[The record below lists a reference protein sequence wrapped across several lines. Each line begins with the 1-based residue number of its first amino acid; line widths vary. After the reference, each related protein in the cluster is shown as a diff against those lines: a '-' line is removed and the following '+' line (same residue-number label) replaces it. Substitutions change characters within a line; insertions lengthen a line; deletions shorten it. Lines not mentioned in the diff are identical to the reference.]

1 MVYYTPD
8 QLHILERSWMELLL
22 NYVRNTF
29 SHIALPSHNH
39 WHHFRVWQ
47 NAKAIFFQLEQKG
60 IVFEDQAL
68 INLMIAAF
76 FHDTGLTITLDE
88 FHGKAGADICRDFLK
103 SIQKDNIKV
112 FAAALEAIEQHD
124 NKQYE
129 TTVSIENNAT
139 ILSILSAADDMDAF
153 GFVGVIRYAEIYLL
167 RDIPMHDIP
176 GQVIANAERRF
187 ENFREKFRSFELFV
201 QEQSARYHALKNFF
215 VTIQQCPSPIRNE
228 NLKILEHICHNIEN
242 DRNNHSLSALL
253 EPINSEYIQQF
264 RNEILQGERL
274 K

>member
-1 MVYYTPD
+1 MVYYTSD
-8 QLHILERSWMELLL
+8 KFDILEKTWMELLFA
-22 NYVRNTF
+22 YVKNIF
-29 SHIALPSHNH
+29 SHLALPSHNH

-47 NAKAIFFQLEQKG
+47 NVKAIFFQLEQKG

-68 INLMIAAF
+68 TNLMIAAF
-76 FHDTGLTITLDE
+76 FHDTGLTVTLDE
-88 FHGKAGADICRDFLK
+88 YHGKAGADICRNFLK
-103 SIQKDNIKV
+103 SSQKDNIEV
-112 FAAALEAIEQHD
+112 FAAGLEAIEQHD
-124 NKQYE
+124 NKQYN
-129 TTVSIENNAT
+129 TTESIEDNAT

-167 RDIPMHDIP
+167 RDIPMHHIP

-187 ENFREKFRSFELFV
+187 QNFRQQFRSFELFV
-201 QEQSARYHALKNFF
+201 QEQSARYHALRNFF
-215 VTIQQCPSPIRNE
+215 VSIQQCPSTIRNE

-264 RNEILQGERL
+264 RNEILRGVSV
-274 K
+274 